1 MKISRN
7 KLYILL
13 FIACIAG
20 YIWLYLVFNSAENT
34 SFSVC
39 LFKNITTIPCP
50 SCGST
55 RAVLSVL
62 KGDIIESI
70 NMNPMGLVIFA
81 IMVLSPI
88 IIVYDV
94 LFSKNTLYDLY
105 YRVEYYIKR
114 KNTSVFLIILV
125 FSNWIWNI
133 IKQI

>member
-20 YIWLYLVFNSAENT
+20 YIWLYLVFKSAENT